1 VIPFR
6 ARWRQ
11 LAADLTATV
20 RLVWSASPGWLSLIL
35 FLSLLLALVPAA
47 TLWVGK
53 LLLDEVARAVTG
65 GFQNSDLAY
74 RRLATLLALQVGIAV
89 VSSLLQ
95 TIYGA
100 SRELLGDTLQNRIS
114 LRILD
119 KAAALDVESFE
130 NAETYDAL
138 RNAYNEVG
146 SRPLGVM
153 FQLIGIAQAVITLA
167 SIGSLMARLGWQ
179 VLPLVLAASI
189 PGVIVSSRFG
199 AEGYRVMRRRATD
212 ARHQNYLGSLLTS
225 DALVKEV
232 RLFGFERYLLQ
243 GWQEYYKK
251 FREQF
256 VSLLGR
262 RSAWGLTA
270 TLGSALLIASATLS
284 VLRRAAQGTITVGD
298 FSLFVG
304 GIVQIQSQFTGLLN
318 SVTGI
323 YESLLYMR
331 NLFEFLELPSRNL
344 DEGEAWRGPI
354 NSIEF
359 ERVSFRYPLTDR
371 DVLSG
376 VSFAVNRGQALAL
389 VGENGA
395 GKTTV
400 VKLVTRLFEPT
411 SGRILLNGMD
421 ATRFSPRSVQR
432 EMSIIF
438 QDYGQYQM
446 TARENIALSRTDKL
460 HEDAAIQTAGEK
472 SGATEVVNDLP
483 DRYETML
490 GRLFPGGRQLS
501 GGQWQRLALARLYF
515 RPASV
520 QIFDEPTAA
529 LDAMAE
535 AAMIDRL
542 REHGR
547 DRITLLISHRFSTV
561 RLAERIVVLHE
572 GGVVES
578 GSHEELLG
586 QRGVYAKLFQ
596 LQARGYRETAVEAR
610 K

>member
-1 VIPFR
+1 MR
-6 ARWRQ
+6 TRQ
-11 LAADLTATV
+11 MLADLRATI
-20 RLVWSASPGWLSLIL
+20 RLVWSASPGLLSLIV
-35 FLSLLLALVPAA
+35 FLSILLALVPAT

-53 LLLDEVARAVTG
+53 LLLDEVALAIG
-65 GFQNSDLAY
+65 GELQNADVAY
-74 RRLATLLALQVGIAV
+74 RRLAILLALQVGIAIL
-89 VSSLLQ
+89 SSLLQ
-95 TIYGA
+95 TGYSA

-114 LRILD
+114 LRILH

-138 RNAYNEVG
+138 RNAYGEVG

-153 FQLIGIAQAVITLA
+153 FQLIGIGQALIALT
-167 SIGSLMARLGWQ
+167 SIGGLMARLGWQ
-179 VLPLVLAASI
+179 VLPLVLLASV

-212 ARHQNYLGSLLTS
+212 ARHQNYLGSILTS
-225 DALVKEV
+225 DTLVKEV
-232 RLFGFERYLLQ
+232 RLFGFERYLLE
-243 GWQEYYKK
+243 GWQDYYRK
-251 FREQF
+251 FRAQF

-262 RSAWGLTA
+262 RSAWGLAA
-270 TLGSALLIASATLS
+270 TLGSSLLIALATLA
-284 VLRRAAQGTITVGD
+284 VLRRAAEGSITVGD

-344 DEGEAWRGPI
+344 DEGEEWSGPI
-354 NSIEF
+354 GSIEF
-359 ERVSFRYPLTDR
+359 RHVSFRYPLTER
-371 DVLSG
+371 DVLTD
-376 VSFAVNRGQALAL
+376 VSFTIERGQALAL

-411 SGRILLNGMD
+411 AGLILLNGID
-421 ATRFSPRSVQR
+421 ASRFSPRSVQR

-446 TARENIALSRTDKL
+446 TARENIGLSRTDSMQ
-460 HEDAAIQTAGEK
+460 DDSAIRTAGEK
-472 SGATEVVNDLP
+472 SGAGAVVDELP
-483 DRYETML
+483 ERYETML

-501 GGQWQRLALARLYF
+501 GGQWQRLALGRLYF
-515 RPASV
+515 RPGSV

-529 LDAMAE
+529 LDAIAE

-542 REHGR
+542 REHGS
-547 DRITLLISHRFSTV
+547 DRITILISHRFSTV
-561 RLAERIVVLHE
+561 RMAERIIVLHA
-572 GGVVES
+572 GTVVEA
-578 GSHEELLG
+578 GSHQELLATG
-586 QRGVYAKLFQ
+586 GMYATLFN
-596 LQARGYRETAVEAR
+596 LQARGYVTVSS
-610 K
+610 

>member
-1 VIPFR
+1 MR
-6 ARWRQ
+6 MRTRQ
-11 LAADLTATV
+11 MLADLAATA
-20 RLVWSASPGWLSLIL
+20 RLVWSASPGLMALIL
-35 FLSLLLALVPAA
+35 ALSIVLALVPAA

-53 LLLDEVARAVTG
+53 LLLDEVARAIGG
-65 GFQNSDLAY
+65 GFPNAADAY
-74 RRLATLLALQVGIAV
+74 SRLAALLALQVGIAIAA
-89 VSSLLQ
+89 SLVQ
-95 TIYGA
+95 TMYSTA
-100 SRELLGDTLQNRIS
+100 RELLGDTLQNRIS
-114 LRILD
+114 LRILH

-153 FQLIGIAQAVITLA
+153 FQVIGIGQALITLT
-167 SIGSLMARLGWQ
+167 SIGSLMARLGWE
-179 VLPLVLAASI
+179 VLPLVLIASI

-212 ARHQNYLGSLLTS
+212 ARHQNYLGSILTS
-225 DALVKEV
+225 DNLVKEV
-232 RLFGFERYLLQ
+232 RLFGFEQYLLT
-243 GWQEYYKK
+243 GWQDYYRR
-251 FREQF
+251 FRAQF
-256 VSLLGR
+256 VSLLAR
-262 RSAWGLTA
+262 RSAWGLAA
-270 TLGSALLIASATLS
+270 TLGSSLLIALATLS
-284 VLRRAAQGTITVGD
+284 VLRRAANGTITVGD

-344 DEGEAWRGPI
+344 DEGEEWRGPI
-354 NSIEF
+354 DSIEF
-359 ERVSFRYPLTDR
+359 QGVSFRYPLTER
-371 DVLSG
+371 DVLSN
-376 VSFAVNRGQALAL
+376 VSFTIARGQALAL

-400 VKLVTRLFEPT
+400 VKLLTRLFEPT
-411 SGRILLNGMD
+411 AGRILLNGVE
-421 ATRFSPRSVQR
+421 ASRFSPRSVQR

-446 TARENIALSRTDKL
+446 TARENIGLSRTDRL
-460 HEDAAIQTAGEK
+460 EETPAIERASEK
-472 SGATEVVNDLP
+472 SGAVDVVNDLP
-483 DRYETML
+483 ERYETML

-501 GGQWQRLALARLYF
+501 GGQWQRLALGRLYF

-529 LDAMAE
+529 LDAIAE

-542 REHGR
+542 REHGK

-561 RLAERIVVLHE
+561 RMAETIVVLHE
-572 GGVVES
+572 GTVVES
-578 GSHEELLG
+578 GTHRDLLEKG
-586 QRGVYAKLFQ
+586 GIYATLFN
-596 LQARGYRETAVEAR
+596 LQARGYITASV
-610 K
+610 

>member
-1 VIPFR
+1 M
-6 ARWRQ
+6 
-11 LAADLTATV
+11 LADLLATA
-20 RLVWSASPGWLSLIL
+20 RLVWSASPGLLSLIL
-35 FLSLLLALVPAA
+35 ALSIVLALVPAA

-53 LLLDEVARAVTG
+53 LLLDEVARAISG
-65 GFQNSDLAY
+65 ELQGPADAFRSLAM
-74 RRLATLLALQVGIAV
+74 LLALQVGIGIFA
-89 VSSLLQ
+89 SLLQ
-95 TIYGA
+95 TVSAA

-114 LRILD
+114 LRILH

-130 NAETYDAL
+130 NPETYDAL

-153 FQLIGIAQAVITLA
+153 LQMIGVGQAVITLA
-167 SIGSLMARLGWQ
+167 SIGSLMSRLGWH
-179 VLPLVLAASI
+179 VMPLVLLASI

-199 AEGYRVMRRRATD
+199 AESYRVMRRRATD
-212 ARHQNYLGSLLTS
+212 ARRQNYLGSLLIS

-232 RLFGFERYLLQ
+232 RLFGFEQYLLS
-243 GWQEYYKK
+243 GWQEYYQK
-251 FREQF
+251 FRAQF
-256 VSLLGR
+256 VHLLRR
-262 RSAWGLTA
+262 RSAWGVAA
-270 TLGSALLIASATLS
+270 TLGSSLLIAVATLS
-284 VLRRAAQGTITVGD
+284 VLRRAAQGAITVGD

-304 GIVQIQSQFTGLLN
+304 GIVQIQSQFSGLLN

-331 NLFEFLELPSRNL
+331 NLFEFLELPSRDL
-344 DEGEAWRGPI
+344 DAGEEWRGPI
-354 NSIEF
+354 ERIEF
-359 ERVSFRYPLTDR
+359 QGVSFRYPLTER
-371 DVLSG
+371 DVLSD
-376 VSFAVNRGQALAL
+376 VSFSIDRGQALAL

-400 VKLVTRLFEPT
+400 VKLLTRLFEPT
-411 SGRILLNGMD
+411 AGRILLNGMN

-446 TARENIALSRTDKL
+446 TARENIGLSRTDRMRD
-460 HEDAAIQTAGEK
+460 DAAVEDAGEK
-472 SGATEVVNDLP
+472 SGASEVVDDLP
-483 DRYETML
+483 ERYETML
-490 GRLFPGGRQLS
+490 GRMFPGGRQLS
-501 GGQWQRLALARLYF
+501 GGQWQRLALGRLYF

-529 LDAMAE
+529 LDAIAE

-561 RLAERIVVLHE
+561 RMADWIVVLHA
-572 GGVVES
+572 GAVVES
-578 GSHEELLG
+578 GSHESLIA
-586 QRGVYAKLFQ
+586 QRGVYAKLFE
-596 LQARGYRETAVEAR
+596 LQARGYQQMPV
-610 K
+610 